1 MQDKIVEI
9 RREDYPNLD
18 GFIEFMKTHHGFIQL
33 MDQDLCDL
41 LNRWNSEPDSFR
53 FISSMFRRPQGEGI
67 YFEVFYYPLV
77 EGGILKFL
85 PWTNEVADRYG
96 FVGRISFPECADL
109 DEITRSLK
117 YWEFWI
123 SHWLSR
129 EIYDYQIWE
138 NSEMIASKGGFL
150 SPHDALLDLAE
161 TAPINSDQVK
171 FWF

>member
-1 MQDKIVEI
+1 MQDKIIEI
-9 RREDYPNLD
+9 RREDYPSLD
-18 GFIEFMKTHHGFIQL
+18 AFLEFMNAKHGFIQL
-33 MDQDLCDL
+33 IDRDLCDL
-41 LNRWNSEPDSFR
+41 LNRWNSDREGFR
-53 FISSMFRRPQGEGI
+53 FTSSMSRRPQGEGL

-77 EGGILKFL
+77 ESGILKFL
-85 PWTNEVADRYG
+85 PWTDEVADRYG

-109 DEITRSLK
+109 DEIARSLK
-117 YWEFWI
+117 YWELWI

-129 EIYDYQIWE
+129 EIYEYQIWE

-161 TAPINSDQVK
+161 TTPINSDQVK